1 MMDELDV
8 VKGFRAGEPAASE
21 AAERAARAALASVMA
36 AKPRRRFAHAG
47 WRPAF
52 RGRALL
58 LTAGGIVA
66 AVTILLVLAFS
77 GSPAG
82 PSPAAA
88 AVFRRLAN
96 LIATQSLTPHRG
108 QYLYIDSRS
117 EYPTLSGSSNC
128 ETLAVDHR
136 QIWIGANG
144 SGLLRE
150 TFGRAHFAS
159 AAARAACM
167 KFPAAGRPR
176 LGGGSSDTW
185 FAANCLT
192 LGPTSDWRGLS
203 TNPRVLLRQMRR
215 IDGGPRTPSED
226 FVHIGD
232 FLRET
237 DAPPH
242 IRAAIYRAAALIPGV
257 RLLGWVRDHDGRR
270 GLGVT
275 YSPERK
281 QFPRLSSNSELI
293 FNSRTGELMGEQG
306 TGRESYWAVYLHERI
321 VNHLPGKPPAP
332 LTPACRPA
340 GAGRGRQTSAGIVI
354 TGGADV
360 SPQLIGHPR

>member
-1 MMDELDV
+1 MDELDV
-8 VKGFRAGEPAASE
+8 VRDFRAAEPAASDV
-21 AAERAARAALASVMA
+21 AKRTARAALTQTMGA
-36 AKPRRRFAHAG
+36 APRRRPGRVGRRRALHL
-47 WRPAF
+47 
-52 RGRALL
+52 RALL
-58 LTAGGIVA
+58 IPAGAIVA
-66 AVTILLVLAFS
+66 TVAVLLVLTLG
-77 GSPAG
+77 GSPTG

-96 LIATQSLTPHRG
+96 LIATQSFTPHRG

-117 EYPTLSGSSNC
+117 VYPTITGSSNC
-128 ETLAVDHR
+128 ETFAVTHR

-150 TFGRAHFAS
+150 TTGRAHYAS
-159 AAARAACM
+159 AADRAACM
-167 KFPAAGRPR
+167 KFPRGGRPR
-176 LGGGSSDTW
+176 LAGGTSNTW

-192 LGPTSDWRGLS
+192 LGPTSDWRSLS

-237 DAPPH
+237 DAPPRV
-242 IRAAIYRAAALIPGV
+242 RAAIYRAAALIPGV
-257 RLLGWVRDHDGRR
+257 RLLGWVHDHDGRR
-270 GLGVT
+270 GLGVA
-275 YSPERK
+275 YSPQRK
-281 QFPRLSSNSELI
+281 QFPRLSFDSELI

-306 TGRESYWAVYLHERI
+306 PGRESYWAVYLHER
-321 VNHLPGKPPAP
+321 VVKHLPGKPPAP

-340 GAGRGRQTSAGIVI
+340 GSGYGRQTSAGTVI
-354 TGGADV
+354 TG
-360 SPQLIGHPR
+360 QR